1 MSGDCK
7 VLLVSSS
14 EAPESVRSCLNRLNA
29 RVLAAGT
36 CFDARKILSSGANR
50 FELVITDTRLP
61 DGNWYSVLQSL
72 VDADAPSNLIVVDDH
87 EDRDFRERVR
97 SLGGYDLLA
106 SHLDVNEASRVIEG
120 ACGVPRATQ
129 GVVLA

>member
-14 EAPESVRSCLNRLNA
+14 DAPPSVRSCLSRLNA
-29 RVLAAGT
+29 RVLAAES
-36 CFDARKILSSGANR
+36 CFEARNILSGADR
-50 FELVITDTRLP
+50 FQLVITDTRLP

-72 VDADAPSNLIVVDDH
+72 VDADCPSNLIVVDSH

-97 SLGGYDLLA
+97 SLGGYELLDA
-106 SHLDVNEASRVIEG
+106 HLDESSAQRVIER
-120 ACGVPRATQ
+120 ACGLRKVAHGAARA
-129 GVVLA
+129 